1 MKLITY
7 LGFDNDNISFG
18 RIETINFA
26 PNNKFEITYFGLNA
40 TIMTCQHA
48 ATIKPQLEMET
59 LI

>member
-26 PNNKFEITYFGLNA
+26 TNNKFEITYFGLNA

-48 ATIKPQLEMET
+48 ATIKPQLEAKH
-59 LI
+59 